1 MTTILYS
8 LALVIAGYFLR
19 RVHEWFLERVWGEPE
34 WKTHLAE
41 SYRPITVHT
50 TYVAKRV
57 VVVQPRC
64 SRLHVKA
71 TDILGY
77 RAIGDPPNTK
87 RGKIYPGTLESWN
100 GTDRNCARS

>member
-41 SYRPITVHT
+41 SYQPKVVYT

-71 TDILGY
+71 TDVLGY
-77 RAIGDPPNTK
+77 RKVGDPPGTK
-87 RGKIYPGTLESWN
+87 RDKIYSGTLEDWN
-100 GTDRNCARS
+100 ANNRHHE